1 MSTTTRL
8 EISFTPGDT
17 IKGAYEEAI
26 RLATLLDVCIE
37 FNFNN
42 VKCLAFKNGDAR
54 KGEESYH
61 RELKSKERFKIASC

>member
-1 MSTTTRL
+1 MSATTRL
-8 EISFTPGDT
+8 EISFTPGNT

-42 VKCLAFKNGDAR
+42 VRCLAFKNGDAR
-54 KGEESYH
+54 KGELSYH
-61 RELKSKERFKIASC
+61 RELISKERCKLASC